1 MILWLSHSKPRKY
14 SDPVSKSV
22 TVRVPGKVNIYLGVG
37 PREFSGFHELATI
50 FQSVG
55 IYDEVTVS
63 AADSLTVVGLGAF
76 ADQIP
81 TDSSNLA
88 WKAAQLV
95 ARACGLDPNILI
107 QIDKSIPIAAGM
119 AGGSADAAATLVACD
134 AFWNAGIGREQLDEM
149 AATLGS
155 DVPFMLHGGCALGV
169 GRGDILSP
177 VMTRGTWHWV
187 FATFD
192 EGLSTAQIY
201 AKTDE
206 MRGLDFSE
214 LPEVP
219 AELLGA
225 LTRGD
230 AQALG
235 RALHNDLAA
244 AAIKMRPVLGRVLE
258 YGIDSGALGAVISGS
273 GPTCA
278 FLVHDESS
286 AIDLV
291 VQLRASGLVDEVLR
305 THGPV
310 HGARVISTSR

>member
-1 MILWLSHSKPRKY
+1 MTKP
-14 SDPVSKSV
+14 V
-22 TVRVPGKVNIYLGVG
+22 TVRVPGKVNVYLGVG
-37 PREFSGFHELATI
+37 PREFSGYHELATI
-50 FQSVG
+50 FQAVG

-63 AADSLTVVGLGAF
+63 AADSLTISGLGAF
-76 ADQIP
+76 ADRIP
-81 TDSSNLA
+81 TDETNLA
-88 WKAAQLV
+88 WKAAELV
-95 ARACGLDPNILI
+95 ARACGEEPNVHI

-134 AFWNAGIGREQLDEM
+134 TYWNAGIPRDQLDAM

-169 GRGDILSP
+169 GRGDVLSP
-177 VMTRGTWHWV
+177 VMIRGSFHWV

-201 AKTDE
+201 EKTDE
-206 MRGLDFSE
+206 LRGLEFE
-214 LPEVP
+214 AEPEVP
-219 AELLGA
+219 TELLSA
-225 LTRGD
+225 LARGD
-230 AQALG
+230 APALG
-235 RALHNDLAA
+235 RLLHNDLQLAA
-244 AAIKMRPVLGRVLE
+244 TTSRPQLGRVLE
-258 YGIDSGALGAVISGS
+258 QGIDYGALGAIVSGS

-278 FLVHDESS
+278 FLVRDESS

-291 VQLRASGLVDEVLR
+291 VALKASGLVDDVLR

>member
-1 MILWLSHSKPRKY
+1 MT
-14 SDPVSKSV
+14 KSI
-22 TVRVPGKVNIYLGVG
+22 TVRVPGKVNVYLGVG
-37 PREFSGFHELATI
+37 PREFSGYHELATI
-50 FQSVG
+50 FQAVG

-63 AADSLTVVGLGAF
+63 AADSLTISCLGQF
-76 ADQIP
+76 ADRIP
-81 TDSSNLA
+81 TDETNLA
-88 WKAAQLV
+88 WKAAELV
-95 ARACGLDPNILI
+95 ARACGEEPNIHI

-134 AFWNAGIGREQLDEM
+134 AYWNVGIPRDQLDAM

-169 GRGDILSP
+169 GRGDVLSP
-177 VMTRGTWHWV
+177 VMIRGSFHWV

-201 AKTDE
+201 EKTDE
-206 MRGLDFSE
+206 MRGLDFE
-214 LPEVP
+214 YEPEVP
-219 AELLGA
+219 TELLSA
-225 LTRGD
+225 LARGD
-230 AQALG
+230 APTLG
-235 RALHNDLAA
+235 RLLHNDLQLAA
-244 AAIKMRPVLGRVLE
+244 TTSRPQLGRVLE
-258 YGIDSGALGAVISGS
+258 QGIDSGALGAIISGS

-278 FLVHDESS
+278 FLVRDESS

-291 VQLRASGLVDEVLR
+291 VALKATGLVDDVLR

>member
-1 MILWLSHSKPRKY
+1 M
-14 SDPVSKSV
+14 
-22 TVRVPGKVNIYLGVG
+22 PGKVNVYLGVG
-37 PREFSGFHELATI
+37 PREFSGYHELATI
-50 FQSVG
+50 FQAVG

-63 AADSLTVVGLGAF
+63 AADSLTISGLGQF
-76 ADQIP
+76 ADRIP
-81 TDSSNLA
+81 TDETNLA
-88 WKAAQLV
+88 WKAAELV
-95 ARACGLDPNILI
+95 ARACGEEPNIHI

-134 AFWNAGIGREQLDEM
+134 TYWNAGIPRDQLDAM

-169 GRGDILSP
+169 VRGDVLSP
-177 VMTRGTWHWV
+177 VMIRGSFHWV

-201 AKTDE
+201 EKTDE
-206 MRGLDFSE
+206 MRGLEFE
-214 LPEVP
+214 AEPEVP
-219 AELLGA
+219 TELLSA
-225 LTRGD
+225 LARGD
-230 AQALG
+230 APALG
-235 RALHNDLAA
+235 RLLHNDLQLAA
-244 AAIKMRPVLGRVLE
+244 TTSRPLLGRVLE
-258 YGIDSGALGAVISGS
+258 QGIDSGALGAIVSGS

-278 FLVHDESS
+278 FLVRDESS

-291 VQLRASGLVDEVLR
+291 VALKASGLVDDVLR

>member
-1 MILWLSHSKPRKY
+1 MT
-14 SDPVSKSV
+14 KSV
-22 TVRVPGKVNIYLGVG
+22 TVRVPGKVNVYLGVG
-37 PREFSGFHELATI
+37 PREFSGYHELATI
-50 FQSVG
+50 FQAVG

-63 AADSLTVVGLGAF
+63 AADSLTISGLGQF

-81 TDSSNLA
+81 TDETNLA
-88 WKAAQLV
+88 WKAAELV
-95 ARACGLDPNILI
+95 ARACGEEPNIHI

-134 AFWNAGIGREQLDEM
+134 TYWNAGIPRDQLDAM

-169 GRGDILSP
+169 GRGDVLSP
-177 VMTRGTWHWV
+177 VMIRGSFHWV

-201 AKTDE
+201 EKTDE
-206 MRGLDFSE
+206 MRGLEFE
-214 LPEVP
+214 EAPEVP
-219 AELLGA
+219 TELLSA
-225 LTRGD
+225 LARGD
-230 AQALG
+230 APALG
-235 RALHNDLAA
+235 RLLHNDLQLAA
-244 AAIKMRPVLGRVLE
+244 TTSRPQLGQVLE
-258 YGIDSGALGAVISGS
+258 QGIDYGALGAIVSGS

-278 FLVHDESS
+278 FLVRDESS

-291 VQLRASGLVDEVLR
+291 VALKATGLVDYVLR

>member
-1 MILWLSHSKPRKY
+1 MT
-14 SDPVSKSV
+14 KSV
-22 TVRVPGKVNIYLGVG
+22 TVRVPGKVNVYLGVG
-37 PREFSGFHELATI
+37 PREFSGYHELATI
-50 FQSVG
+50 FQAVG

-63 AADSLTVVGLGAF
+63 AADSLKISGLGAF

-81 TDSSNLA
+81 TDDTNLA
-88 WKAAQLV
+88 WKAAELV
-95 ARACGLDPNILI
+95 ARACGENPNIHI

-134 AFWNAGIGREQLDEM
+134 AYWNAGIPRDQLDAL

-169 GRGDILSP
+169 GRGEVLSP
-177 VMTRGTWHWV
+177 VMIRGSFHWV

-201 AKTDE
+201 EKIDE
-206 MRGLDFSE
+206 MRGLEFE
-214 LPEVP
+214 EAPEVP
-219 AELLGA
+219 TELLSA
-225 LTRGD
+225 LARGD
-230 AQALG
+230 APALG
-235 RALHNDLAA
+235 RLLHNDLQLAA
-244 AAIKMRPVLGRVLE
+244 TTSRPQLGRVLE
-258 YGIDSGALGAVISGS
+258 QGIDSGALGAIISGS

-278 FLVHDESS
+278 FLVRDESS

-291 VQLRASGLVDEVLR
+291 VALKASGLVDDVLR

>member
-1 MILWLSHSKPRKY
+1 
-14 SDPVSKSV
+14 
-22 TVRVPGKVNIYLGVG
+22 VG
-37 PREFSGFHELATI
+37 PREFSGYHELATI
-50 FQSVG
+50 FQAVG
-55 IYDEVTVS
+55 IYDEITVS
-63 AADSLTVVGLGAF
+63 AADSLTISGLGSF

-81 TDSSNLA
+81 TDETNLV
-88 WKAAQLV
+88 WQAAELV
-95 ARACGLDPNILI
+95 ARACGEEPNIHI

-134 AFWNAGIGREQLDEM
+134 TYWNAGIPRDQLDAM

-169 GRGDILSP
+169 GRGDVLSP
-177 VMTRGTWHWV
+177 VMIRGSFHWV

-201 AKTDE
+201 EKTDE
-206 MRGLDFSE
+206 MRGLEFE
-214 LPEVP
+214 EAPEVP
-219 AELLGA
+219 TELLSA
-225 LTRGD
+225 LARGD
-230 AQALG
+230 APALG
-235 RALHNDLAA
+235 RLLHNDLQLAA
-244 AAIKMRPVLGRVLE
+244 TTSRPQLGRVLE
-258 YGIDSGALGAVISGS
+258 QGIDYGALGAIVSGS

-278 FLVHDESS
+278 FLVRDESS

-291 VQLRASGLVDEVLR
+291 VALKASGLVDDVLR

>member
-1 MILWLSHSKPRKY
+1 MTR
-14 SDPVSKSV
+14 SV

-37 PREFSGFHELATI
+37 PREFSGYHELATI
-50 FQSVG
+50 FQAVG

-63 AADSLTVVGLGAF
+63 PADSLTISGLGAYS
-76 ADQIP
+76 DRIP
-81 TDSSNLA
+81 TGNTNLA

-95 ARACGLDPNILI
+95 ASACGEEPNIHI

-119 AGGSADAAATLVACD
+119 AGGSADAAATLLACD
-134 AFWNAGIGREQLDEM
+134 TYWNAGIPRDQIDAM

-155 DVPFMLHGGCALGV
+155 DVPFMLHGGCALGI
-169 GRGDILSP
+169 GRGDVLSP
-177 VMTRGTWHWV
+177 VMIRGSFHWV

-201 AKTDE
+201 EKTDE
-206 MRGLDFSE
+206 LRGLEFE
-214 LPEVP
+214 VEPEVP
-219 AELLGA
+219 TELLSA
-225 LTRGD
+225 LARGD
-230 AQALG
+230 APALG
-235 RALHNDLAA
+235 RLMHNDLQL
-244 AAIKMRPVLGRVLE
+244 AAIKYRPQLGRVLE
-258 YGIDSGALGAVISGS
+258 QGIDLGALGAVISGS

-278 FLVHDESS
+278 FLVRDESS

-291 VQLRASGLVDEVLR
+291 VALKASGLVDDVLH

>member
-1 MILWLSHSKPRKY
+1 
-14 SDPVSKSV
+14 VTKSV
-22 TVRVPGKVNIYLGVG
+22 TVRVPGKVNVYLGVG
-37 PREFSGFHELATI
+37 PREFSGYHELATI
-50 FQSVG
+50 FQAVG

-63 AADSLTVVGLGAF
+63 AADSLTISGLGSF
-76 ADQIP
+76 AAQIP
-81 TDSSNLA
+81 TDDTNLA
-88 WKAAQLV
+88 WKAAELV
-95 ARACGLDPNILI
+95 ARACGENPNIHI

-134 AFWNAGIGREQLDEM
+134 AYWNAGIPRDQLDAM

-169 GRGDILSP
+169 GRGEVLSP
-177 VMTRGTWHWV
+177 VMIRGSFHWV

-201 AKTDE
+201 EKTDE
-206 MRGLDFSE
+206 MRGLEFE
-214 LPEVP
+214 EAPEVP
-219 AELLGA
+219 TELLSA
-225 LTRGD
+225 LARGD
-230 AQALG
+230 APALG
-235 RALHNDLAA
+235 RLLQNDLQLAA
-244 AAIKMRPVLGRVLE
+244 TTSRPQLGRVLE
-258 YGIDSGALGAVISGS
+258 QGIDSGALGAIISGS

-278 FLVHDESS
+278 FLVRDESS

-291 VQLRASGLVDEVLR
+291 VALKASGLVDDVLR

>member
-1 MILWLSHSKPRKY
+1 
-14 SDPVSKSV
+14 VTKSV
-22 TVRVPGKVNIYLGVG
+22 TVRVPGKVNVYLGVG
-37 PREFSGFHELATI
+37 PREFSGYHELATI
-50 FQSVG
+50 FQAVG

-63 AADSLTVVGLGAF
+63 AADSLTISGLGQF

-81 TDSSNLA
+81 TDETNLA
-88 WKAAQLV
+88 WKAAELV
-95 ARACGLDPNILI
+95 ARACGEEPNIHI

-134 AFWNAGIGREQLDEM
+134 AYWNAGIPRDQLDAM

-169 GRGDILSP
+169 GRGDVLSP
-177 VMTRGTWHWV
+177 VMIRGSFHWV

-201 AKTDE
+201 EKTDE
-206 MRGLDFSE
+206 MRGLDFE
-214 LPEVP
+214 DEPEVP
-219 AELLGA
+219 TELLSA
-225 LTRGD
+225 LARGD
-230 AQALG
+230 APALG
-235 RALHNDLAA
+235 RLLHNDLQLAA
-244 AAIKMRPVLGRVLE
+244 TTSRPQLGRVLE
-258 YGIDSGALGAVISGS
+258 QGIDSGALGAIISGS

-278 FLVHDESS
+278 FLVRDESS

-291 VQLRASGLVDEVLR
+291 VALKASGLVDDVLH

>member
-1 MILWLSHSKPRKY
+1 MT
-14 SDPVSKSV
+14 KSV
-22 TVRVPGKVNIYLGVG
+22 TVRVPGKVNVYLGVG
-37 PREFSGFHELATI
+37 PREFSGYHELATI
-50 FQSVG
+50 FQAVG

-63 AADSLTVVGLGAF
+63 AADSLTITGLGAF
-76 ADQIP
+76 ADRIP
-81 TDSSNLA
+81 TDETNLA
-88 WKAAQLV
+88 WKAAELV
-95 ARACGLDPNILI
+95 ARACGEEPNVHI

-134 AFWNAGIGREQLDEM
+134 TYWNAGIPRDQLDAM

-169 GRGDILSP
+169 GRGDVLSP
-177 VMTRGTWHWV
+177 VMIRGSFHWV

-201 AKTDE
+201 EKTDE
-206 MRGLDFSE
+206 LRGLEFE
-214 LPEVP
+214 AEPEVP
-219 AELLGA
+219 TELLSA
-225 LTRGD
+225 LARGD
-230 AQALG
+230 APALG
-235 RALHNDLAA
+235 RLLHNDLQLAA
-244 AAIKMRPVLGRVLE
+244 TTSRPQLGRVLE
-258 YGIDSGALGAVISGS
+258 QGIDYGALGAIVSGS

-278 FLVHDESS
+278 FLVRDESS

-291 VQLRASGLVDEVLR
+291 VALKASGLVDDVLR

>member
-1 MILWLSHSKPRKY
+1 MT
-14 SDPVSKSV
+14 KSV
-22 TVRVPGKVNIYLGVG
+22 TVRVPGKVNVYLGVG
-37 PREFSGFHELATI
+37 PREFSGYHELATI
-50 FQSVG
+50 FQAVG

-63 AADSLTVVGLGAF
+63 AADSLTISGLGSF
-76 ADQIP
+76 AAQIP
-81 TDSSNLA
+81 TDDTNLA
-88 WKAAQLV
+88 WKAAELV
-95 ARACGLDPNILI
+95 ARACGENPNIHI

-134 AFWNAGIGREQLDEM
+134 AYWNAGIPRDQLDAM

-169 GRGDILSP
+169 GRGEVLSP
-177 VMTRGTWHWV
+177 VMIRGSFHWV

-201 AKTDE
+201 EKTDE
-206 MRGLDFSE
+206 MRGLEFE
-214 LPEVP
+214 EAPEVP
-219 AELLGA
+219 TELLSA
-225 LTRGD
+225 LARGD
-230 AQALG
+230 APALG
-235 RALHNDLAA
+235 RLLHNDLQLAA
-244 AAIKMRPVLGRVLE
+244 TTSRPQLGRVLE
-258 YGIDSGALGAVISGS
+258 QGIDSGALGAIISGS

-278 FLVHDESS
+278 FLVRDESS

-291 VQLRASGLVDEVLR
+291 VALKASGLVDDVLR

>member
-1 MILWLSHSKPRKY
+1 M
-14 SDPVSKSV
+14 
-22 TVRVPGKVNIYLGVG
+22 PGKVNVYLGVG
-37 PREFSGFHELATI
+37 PREFSGYHELATI
-50 FQSVG
+50 FQAVG

-63 AADSLTVVGLGAF
+63 AADSLTISGLGQF
-76 ADQIP
+76 ADRIP
-81 TDSSNLA
+81 TDETNLA
-88 WKAAQLV
+88 WKAAELV
-95 ARACGLDPNILI
+95 ARACGEESNIHI

-134 AFWNAGIGREQLDEM
+134 TYWNAGIPRDQLDAM

-169 GRGDILSP
+169 GRGDVLSP
-177 VMTRGTWHWV
+177 VMIRGSFHWV

-201 AKTDE
+201 EKTDE
-206 MRGLDFSE
+206 MRGLEFE
-214 LPEVP
+214 AEPEVP
-219 AELLGA
+219 TELLSA
-225 LTRGD
+225 LARGD
-230 AQALG
+230 APALG
-235 RALHNDLAA
+235 RLLHNDLQLAA
-244 AAIKMRPVLGRVLE
+244 TTSRPLLGRVLE
-258 YGIDSGALGAVISGS
+258 QGIDSGALGAIVSGS

-278 FLVHDESS
+278 FLVRDESS

-291 VQLRASGLVDEVLR
+291 VALKASGLVDDVLR

>member
-1 MILWLSHSKPRKY
+1 M
-14 SDPVSKSV
+14 
-22 TVRVPGKVNIYLGVG
+22 PGKVNVYLGVG
-37 PREFSGFHELATI
+37 PREFSGYHELATI
-50 FQSVG
+50 FQAVG

-63 AADSLTVVGLGAF
+63 AADSLTISGLGQF
-76 ADQIP
+76 ADRTP
-81 TDSSNLA
+81 TDETNLA
-88 WKAAQLV
+88 WKAAELV
-95 ARACGLDPNILI
+95 ARACGEDPNIHI

-134 AFWNAGIGREQLDEM
+134 TYWNAGIPRDQLDAM

-169 GRGDILSP
+169 GRGDVLSP
-177 VMTRGTWHWV
+177 VMIRGSFHWV

-201 AKTDE
+201 EKTDE
-206 MRGLDFSE
+206 MRGLEFE
-214 LPEVP
+214 AEPEVP
-219 AELLGA
+219 TELLSA
-225 LTRGD
+225 LARGD
-230 AQALG
+230 APALG
-235 RALHNDLAA
+235 RLLHNDLQLAA
-244 AAIKMRPVLGRVLE
+244 TTSRPLLGRVLE
-258 YGIDSGALGAVISGS
+258 QGIDSGALGAIVSGS

-278 FLVHDESS
+278 FLVRDESS

-291 VQLRASGLVDEVLR
+291 VALKASGLVDDVLR

>member
-1 MILWLSHSKPRKY
+1 MT
-14 SDPVSKSV
+14 KSV
-22 TVRVPGKVNIYLGVG
+22 TVRVPGKVNVYLGVG
-37 PREFSGFHELATI
+37 PREFSGYHELATI
-50 FQSVG
+50 FQAVG

-63 AADSLTVVGLGAF
+63 AADSLKISGLGAF

-81 TDSSNLA
+81 TDETNLA
-88 WKAAQLV
+88 WKAAELV
-95 ARACGLDPNILI
+95 ARACGEDPNIHI

-134 AFWNAGIGREQLDEM
+134 TFWNAGIPRDQLDAM
-149 AATLGS
+149 AATVGS

-169 GRGDILSP
+169 GRGDVLSP
-177 VMTRGTWHWV
+177 VMIRGSFHWV

-201 AKTDE
+201 EKTDE
-206 MRGLDFSE
+206 LRGLEFE
-214 LPEVP
+214 AEPEVP
-219 AELLGA
+219 TELLSA
-225 LTRGD
+225 LARGD
-230 AQALG
+230 APALG
-235 RALHNDLAA
+235 RLLHNDLQLAA
-244 AAIKMRPVLGRVLE
+244 TTSRPLLGRVLE
-258 YGIDSGALGAVISGS
+258 QGIDCGALGAIVSGS

-278 FLVHDESS
+278 FLVRDESS

-291 VQLRASGLVDEVLR
+291 VALKASGLVDDVLR

>member
-1 MILWLSHSKPRKY
+1 
-14 SDPVSKSV
+14 VTKSV
-22 TVRVPGKVNIYLGVG
+22 TVRVPGKVNVYLGVG
-37 PREFSGFHELATI
+37 PREFSGYHELATI
-50 FQSVG
+50 FQAVG

-63 AADSLTVVGLGAF
+63 AADSLTISGLGAF
-76 ADQIP
+76 ADRIP
-81 TDSSNLA
+81 TDETNLA
-88 WKAAQLV
+88 WKAAELV
-95 ARACGLDPNILI
+95 ARACGEEPNVHI

-134 AFWNAGIGREQLDEM
+134 TYWNAGIPRDQLDAM

-169 GRGDILSP
+169 GRGDVLSP
-177 VMTRGTWHWV
+177 VMIRGSFHWV

-201 AKTDE
+201 EKTDE
-206 MRGLDFSE
+206 LRGLEFE
-214 LPEVP
+214 AEPEVP
-219 AELLGA
+219 TELLSA
-225 LTRGD
+225 LARGD
-230 AQALG
+230 APALG
-235 RALHNDLAA
+235 RLLHNDLQLAA
-244 AAIKMRPVLGRVLE
+244 TTSRPLLGRVLE
-258 YGIDSGALGAVISGS
+258 QGIDYGALGAIVSGS

-278 FLVHDESS
+278 FLVRDESS

-291 VQLRASGLVDEVLR
+291 VALKASGLVDDVLR